1 MSVLPYSLTP
11 GDSYYS
17 AVEELAAEILDH
29 TAIIFSP
36 IIELIPVKSAEQ
48 TCLELLLLGIYAR
61 RSIETGRKP
70 SLEHLDLVL
79 DQLQQSKDYTYQTN
93 ILRSWQRFILGQS
106 TSLRE
111 VIWESINDATNWF
124 AKRSNEVLGVYTAQV
139 NRFLGDFGAC
149 DHSEDLFCTS
159 PMLEYHIN
167 MVGAEIFNQLWRQSF
182 AETEQQL
189 LVLPGCLRVD
199 PVGCTA
205 SEWSL
210 GYKCNHCSKG
220 CQISE
225 LSRLGDHFG
234 FPVSFVK
241 HQSSFASHVQDIDKL
256 EQRGTLGILG
266 VACVLSL
273 LEGGLMLEANQVPAQ
288 CVPLDFSGCKSHWHA
303 EGLTTRVSGDRVL
316 DLMMRG

>member
-1 MSVLPYSLTP
+1 M
-11 GDSYYS
+11 
-17 AVEELAAEILDH
+17 
-29 TAIIFSP
+29 
-36 IIELIPVKSAEQ
+36 
-48 TCLELLLLGIYAR
+48 
-61 RSIETGRKP
+61 
-70 SLEHLDLVL
+70 DLVL

-111 VIWESINDATNWF
+111 VIWNQSMTLLIVC
-124 AKRSNEVLGVYTAQV
+124 KRSNEVLGYIRFRLIDFWVTLVPVIIQKTFSVPAPCLNITSIWWGRDFQPIVATEFCGNRTAIAG
-139 NRFLGDFGAC
+139 FTGL
-149 DHSEDLFCTS
+149 S
-159 PMLEYHIN
+159 
-167 MVGAEIFNQLWRQSF
+167 
-182 AETEQQL
+182 
-189 LVLPGCLRVD
+189 RVD

-288 CVPLDFSGCKSHWHA
+288 CVPLDFPDARAIGMQKA
-303 EGLTTRVSGDRVL
+303 LLPG
-316 DLMMRG
+316 